1 MLEPSDKHPKKPS
14 DLHHFFWIKDHIL
27 ARLLKESPNQ
37 TEYSRVSNIRNVHIL
52 STNRILSKDNMMSDR
67 LERIPMDV
75 FS

>member
-1 MLEPSDKHPKKPS
+1 MINIQKKPS
-14 DLHHFFWIKDHIL
+14 DLHHFFSIKDHIL

-37 TEYSRVSNIRNVHIL
+37 TEYSMVSNIRNVHIL